1 MKILWVSPWGDGWSI
16 AARMRDAGNKVVYFC
31 PDPENKNGQ
40 GYLPTVAEANWLSFA
55 ERSDLV
61 IVDGN
66 FPSRTTRRSWEASD
80 YVKDLQQLRHKGI
93 TVLGPTPTTELIE
106 NDPRY
111 LRKVLGRVGLKPSPD
126 NIINVAKDLLGGVP
140 VTVSCDPEG
149 RCYLVFRHRTLLGD
163 GNGPEVGNLG
173 DVTIPM
179 PNTIKLFRQV
189 VDPLHSFLSRIGYN
203 GYLNIGIEALGSDLS
218 VNSVHCRFIYPAVF
232 AQFGSLLSLVR
243 GKQDWG
249 GIGLAITLLNLE
261 QQQTEIPDNVLHSDG
276 FFGGNVQRE
285 LDKTV
290 ATGEFLGAVVG
301 LDETWVG
308 VQTKVNAQLAA
319 INLPGWGW
327 RTNVGDT
334 VVKHLQS
341 LQEWGWLDG

>member
-16 AARMRDAGNKVVYFC
+16 AARMRDAGNKVVYLC
-31 PDPENKNGQ
+31 PDPKNKNGQ
-40 GYLPTVAEANWLSFA
+40 GYLPRVAEASWLSFA

-61 IVDGN
+61 VVDGN
-66 FPSRTTRRSWEASD
+66 FESRPTRRSWEASD

-93 TVLGPTPTTELIE
+93 TVLGPTPTTELLE

-111 LRKVLGRVGLKPSPD
+111 LRKILTRAGLRPD
-126 NIINVAKDLLGGVP
+126 NGVKDGVR
-140 VTVSCDPEG
+140 VTISQDPES

-163 GNGPEVGNLG
+163 SNGPEVGNLG
-173 DVTIPM
+173 DVTIPV
-179 PNTIKLFRQV
+179 PKHIKLFRQV
-189 VDPLHSFLSRIGYN
+189 IEPLNGFLSRIGYN
-203 GYLNIGIEALGSDLS
+203 GYINVGLRAANADLS
-218 VNSVHCRFIYPAVF
+218 IESIHCRFIYPAIF
-232 AQFGSLLSLVR
+232 SQFGSLLSLVH

-249 GIGLAITLLNLE
+249 GIGLATTLLNLE

-308 VQTKVNAQLAA
+308 VQTKVNAQLSR

-327 RTNVGDT
+327 RASVGDT